1 MLAWRVRTVAAPHAR
16 GWLGNF
22 TTGLT
27 SFLTRRAFA
36 TLFILT
42 TVFAAAS
49 QAGAQPL
56 NPQHAPPT
64 IIFDRAEFI
73 QNNSLTPPSRDATWT
88 PISLPD
94 SWGKQSRPR
103 EGYGWY
109 RLTFIHRG
117 GVHDGH
123 DSHQRSLYIP
133 RVTNN
138 VEIFLNRYS
147 LGLSGRLG
155 PKPEETWNV
164 AQFFYVPASGF
175 IEGENEIL
183 IRLHPDSVIGRPGLS
198 LVYFGDTETLRAQF
212 ALRYFVQST
221 APQLISALLVVM
233 AFFSFL
239 IWARR
244 RTETLGYL
252 FGWMAIAAIA
262 RLFHLYLRDAGPF
275 INSLAVPALVWL
287 TVLQARVAL
296 NFAERGMPRTERAMT
311 ITAILMT
318 VGWYLGAFAGHAGEA
333 TLAVY
338 MLLAIF
344 TPVLIF
350 LLIVRLA
357 SDWKPQNIL
366 MVMAM
371 ILNAAFGIHDFFNF
385 VEALNF
391 DRLYLQAMGLP
402 LIMFA
407 MAAML
412 VRRFVTTLKNYE
424 ELNTELA
431 VRVDNREKQLAQS
444 YEQLRAI
451 DQQRA
456 TAEERQRLMRDMHD
470 GIGSHLMSTLALARM
485 GKLSSHQ
492 LTEVLTDCIDELKIT
507 IDSLEPVE
515 RDLLV
520 VLGNLRYRLEPRLN
534 NAGISLDWDVK
545 DLPPL
550 EYLAPENVRSVL
562 RIVQEA
568 FTNTLKHA
576 DAKRIT
582 LSTAVDYAA
591 NEVVVRVTDDGKGM
605 NAAQRAGRGLE
616 NMRNRAAQLKGRV
629 EIAETEGGGTRVE
642 LYLPI
647 SAAL

>member
-1 MLAWRVRTVAAPHAR
+1 MATRACTVATQRLQNWFGRFAY
-16 GWLGNF
+16 WL
-22 TTGLT
+22 
-27 SFLTRRAFA
+27 AFA
-36 TLFILT
+36 VI
-42 TVFAAAS
+42 AAAAPAS
-49 QAGAQPL
+49 AQHISP
-56 NPQHAPPT
+56 NSAPPT
-64 IIFDRAEFI
+64 IVFDRAQFI
-73 QNNSLTPPSRDATWT
+73 QNKSLTAPPRDAAWQQ
-88 PISLPD
+88 IELPD
-94 SWGKQSRPR
+94 SWEKQSRR
-103 EGYGWY
+103 RLDGYGWY
-109 RLTFIHRG
+109 RLTFVHRG
-117 GVHDGH
+117 GIHDGH

-138 VEIFLNRYS
+138 VEIFLNRNS

-155 PKPEETWNV
+155 PTPEETWNV

-175 IEGENEIL
+175 VDGENEIL
-183 IRLHPDSVIGRPGLS
+183 IRLHPDSIIGRPGLS
-198 LVYFGDTETLRAQF
+198 LVYFGDTETLRAQYR
-212 ALRYFVQST
+212 LRHFVQST

-262 RLFHLYLRDAGPF
+262 RLFHLYMRDAGPL
-275 INSLAVPALVWL
+275 INSLAVPSLVWL

-296 NFAERGMPRTERAMT
+296 NFAERSMPRTELGMT
-311 ITAILMT
+311 IVAIVMT
-318 VGWYLGAFAGHAGEA
+318 VGWYIGALRGHPGEA
-333 TLAVY
+333 TFVVY
-338 MLLAIF
+338 GLLAIF
-344 TPVLIF
+344 TPILIF

-371 ILNAAFGIHDFFNF
+371 ILNAAFGIHDYFNY
-385 VEALNF
+385 VEALSF

-431 VRVDNREKQLAQS
+431 VRVDSREKQLAQS
-444 YEQLRAI
+444 YEQMRAL

-485 GKLSSHQ
+485 GKLSPHQ

-550 EYLAPENVRSVL
+550 DYLDPENVRSVL

-576 DAKRIT
+576 EAKRIT
-582 LSTAVDYAA
+582 LSTNIDYAK
-591 NEVVVRVTDDGKGM
+591 NEVVVRVIDDGKGLSET
-605 NAAQRAGRGLE
+605 QRAGRGLE
-616 NMRNRAAQLKGRV
+616 NMRSRASKLHGRV
-629 EIAETEGGGTRVE
+629 EVVAPGERGTCVE

-647 SAAL
+647 SLSAV

>member
-1 MLAWRVRTVAAPHAR
+1 VAPCGHAIARHLREWLTIAARALALLIA
-16 GWLGNF
+16 
-22 TTGLT
+22 
-27 SFLTRRAFA
+27 
-36 TLFILT
+36 
-42 TVFAAAS
+42 VFALATPLAA
-49 QAGAQPL
+49 
-56 NPQHAPPT
+56 QHASMPGVPPT
-64 IIFDRAEFI
+64 IVFDRAEFI
-73 QNNSLTPPSRDATWT
+73 QNNSLTPPPRDAKWE
-88 PISLPD
+88 PIALPD
-94 SWGKQSRPR
+94 SWDQASRKR

-109 RLTFIHRG
+109 RLTFVHRG
-117 GVHDGH
+117 GIHDGRT
-123 DSHQRSLYIP
+123 SHQRSLYIP

-138 VEIFLNRYS
+138 VEVFLNRNS

-164 AQFFYVPASGF
+164 AQFFYIPASGF
-175 IEGENEIL
+175 VDGENEIL
-183 IRLHPDSVIGRPGLS
+183 IRLHPDSIIGRPGLS
-198 LVYFGDTETLRAQF
+198 LVYFGDTETLRTQYQRRHF
-212 ALRYFVQST
+212 IQST
-221 APQLISALLVVM
+221 APQLISALLFVM

-262 RLFHLYLRDAGPF
+262 RLFHLYVRDAGPF
-275 INSLAVPALVWL
+275 INSLAVPALIWL
-287 TVLQARVAL
+287 TVLQTRVAL
-296 NFAERGMPRTERAMT
+296 HFAERGMPRTERAMT
-311 ITAILMT
+311 IIAIVMT
-318 VGWYLGAFAGHAGEA
+318 IGWYAGAFLGHVGYA
-333 TLAVY
+333 TLVVY
-338 MLLAIF
+338 VLLALF

-350 LLIVRLA
+350 MLIVRLSSA
-357 SDWKPQNIL
+357 WKPQNIL

-385 VEALNF
+385 IETLGF

-412 VRRFVTTLKNYE
+412 VRRFVTTLTGYE
-424 ELNTELA
+424 ELNAELA
-431 VRVDNREKQLAQS
+431 TRVDNREKQLAQS
-444 YEQLRAI
+444 YEQMRSL

-550 EYLAPENVRSVL
+550 EYLDPENVRSVL

-576 DAKRIT
+576 EAKHIT
-582 LSTAVDYAA
+582 LSTAVNYAT
-591 NEVVVRVTDDGKGM
+591 NEVMVRVTDDGKGM
-605 NAAQRAGRGLE
+605 SAAQRAGRGLE

-647 SAAL
+647 SAPA